1 MPILCSMGKKGLST
15 VFLSSNILVYYLLFK
30 TVIEVEL
37 LSERYIWFPHAW
49 SICAT
54 SSWFWSSKQKNY
66 NPLNGRMDEF
76 WHLFIYPI
84 CRNFL
89 LNFFPTITPI
99 VPFYMLNLVSAT
111 FLQIE
116 EIVFFFLRDKF
127 YNHLTF

>member
-1 MPILCSMGKKGLST
+1 
-15 VFLSSNILVYYLLFK
+15 
-30 TVIEVEL
+30 
-37 LSERYIWFPHAW
+37 
-49 SICAT
+49 
-54 SSWFWSSKQKNY
+54 
-66 NPLNGRMDEF
+66 MDEF